1 MKFFWQIALWSGF
14 AIGFNPVMQA
24 QALENPKIKH
34 ILVIGVDGMSPDG
47 IRNAPTPAMDQLMQ
61 GGSYTFH
68 ARAVLPSSSS
78 PNWASMIMGA
88 GPEQHGITSND
99 WEKDRYTLPFS
110 AENEFHHFPTIFYLM
125 YKHDPKSE
133 IGAIYHWEGF
143 GRLVEP
149 EVLDFNRHE
158 ETEDLTITTAC
169 TYLREKR
176 PDFCFIHLDH
186 VDHAGHTFGHG
197 SPEYYA
203 SVAKAD
209 SLISQVIR
217 VLEQTGLR
225 DSTLIL
231 LTADHG
237 GTGKVHGGES
247 LAEMEIP
254 FILNGPGVK
263 VGYVIESP
271 VNTTDN
277 AATLAWAWGLEIP
290 YVWIGKPVKEAFEGF
305 LAPQQ
310 SYTRGK
316 ELKTKE

>member
-1 MKFFWQIALWSGF
+1 MHWHFIRIGPVCVFLIAALLSS
-14 AIGFNPVMQA
+14 A
-24 QALENPKIKH
+24 QSIEGLRH

-47 IRNAPTPAMDQLMQ
+47 IEQASTPVMDRLIT
-61 GGSYTFH
+61 GGSHTFH

-125 YKHDPKSE
+125 YKNNPAAE

-158 ETEDLTITTAC
+158 ETEDQTITTAC
-169 TYLREKR
+169 AYLRDKR
-176 PDFCFIHLDH
+176 PEFCFIHLDH

-209 SLISQVIR
+209 SLIGQVLR
-217 VLEQTGLR
+217 VLDQTGLR

-231 LTADHG
+231 ITADHG
-237 GTGKVHGGES
+237 GIGKVHGGET

-254 FILNGPGVK
+254 FILSGPGVK
-263 VGYVIESP
+263 VGYTIVSP

-277 AATLAWAWGLEIP
+277 AATLAWAWGLKIP
-290 YVWIGKPVKEAFEGF
+290 DVWVGKPVREAFLGF
-305 LAPQQ
+305 AAPDKI
-310 SYTRGK
+310 YLPGK
-316 ELKTKE
+316 PMKTNE